1 MRAVR
6 VRVGSLNRAK
16 LEAVRRGLAP
26 FFEQVDLE
34 GCAAESGVSEQPIG
48 LEEIVAGAR
57 ARARQSL
64 ATAQGNWDLGA
75 GIEDGLIAVP
85 GTRTGY
91 LNVGCCVLYDGREES
106 LGLSA
111 GFEYPPAC
119 VEAATGPDRTPV
131 GGSFDKLFLAA
142 TKGTTDPLPEGTTDP
157 LLEGTDPFLG
167 RTPDPGPGAGNI
179 GRLTGGQLT
188 RAEYGAQAVTCALV
202 RRLHPRL
209 YEADPGARS

>member
-26 FFEQVDLE
+26 FFDKVELE

-91 LNVGCCVLYDGREES
+91 LNVGCCVLYDGQEES

-119 VEAATGPDRTPV
+119 VEAATGPARTPV
-131 GGSFDKLFLAA
+131 GGSFDQLFLAFR
-142 TKGTTDPLPEGTTDP
+142 DE
-157 LLEGTDPFLG
+157 
-167 RTPDPGPGAGNI
+167 TPDPGPGAGNI

>member
-1 MRAVR
+1 MRTIR

-16 LEAVRRGLAP
+16 LEAVRLGLAP
-26 FFEQVDLE
+26 FFAKVELE
-34 GCAAESGVSEQPIG
+34 GCPAESGVSEQPIG

-64 ATAQGNWDLGA
+64 ADAQGNWDLGA

-91 LNVGCCVLYDGREES
+91 LNVGACVLFDGREES

-131 GGSFDKLFLAA
+131 GGSFDRLFALAA
-142 TKGTTDPLPEGTTDP
+142 EGS
-157 LLEGTDPFLG
+157 
-167 RTPDPGPGAGNI
+167 DPGPGAGNI
-179 GRLTGGQLT
+179 GRLTGGRLT

-209 YEADPGARS
+209 YEAEPGARS